1 MECPNA
7 NAAAPQPRPAF
18 RALLQQVLDGSED
31 AAQQLHQEYGK
42 FIMMAVRAKLS
53 RQMRSKYD
61 SVDFAQDVW
70 LSFLRM
76 PDAVFENPEHLIGY
90 LVRMAKHK
98 VIDAKRDRME
108 SAKHDVRREEPLANS
123 VEGQERQ
130 KVYAHDGTPSEGAI
144 SLEMWQRMLA
154 GQPPAYR
161 KVLVLLRDGC
171 TQDEVSEQLN
181 LCRKTVQRIQ
191 RKALERVRK

>member
-7 NAAAPQPRPAF
+7 QAAAPEPRPAF
-18 RALLQQVLDGSED
+18 RALLQQVLAGSEN
-31 AAQQLHQEYGK
+31 AARQLHQEYGK
-42 FIMMAVRAKLS
+42 FIMMAVREKLS

-76 PDAVFENPEHLIGY
+76 PDAAFENPDHLIGY
-90 LVRMAKHK
+90 LVRMARNK
-98 VIDAKRDRME
+98 VIDATRDRME
-108 SAKHDVRREEPLANS
+108 SAKHDIRREEPLESS
-123 VEGQERQ
+123 VDGQERQ
-130 KVYAHDGTPSEGAI
+130 KAFAHDGTPSEAAI
-144 SLEMWQRMLA
+144 SLETWQRMLE

-161 KVLVLLRDGC
+161 KVLMLLRDGC

-181 LCRKTVQRIQ
+181 LCRKTVQRIH